1 MKVAKYPFSKV
12 EAKWQRS
19 WEETEQFKAK
29 PDPSRLKY
37 YCLEMFPYPSGKIHM
52 GHIRNYVIGDV
63 IARYKLMR
71 GFNVL
76 HPMGWDAFGIP
87 AENAALK
94 ECVHPSKWTR
104 QNIDYMR
111 VQLKRLGLAYDWSR
125 EVSTCDPDYYKWG
138 QWFFLKFYERGLV
151 YKKMATVN
159 WCPSC
164 RVVLANEQVEDGR
177 CWRCASEVTTKE
189 LNQWFLKIT
198 AYADQLLA
206 DQDKLA
212 QWPERVLAMQ
222 RNWIGKSFG
231 VEIDFKLKNQNL
243 KLRSQA
249 VISVYTT
256 RVDTIFGATYLV
268 LAPEHP
274 LVPEVIKGAKN
285 LKDVEE
291 FIQRARRQP
300 RVMRTSAQT
309 SKEGI
314 FTGRYAINPVNGQ
327 EIPIWIANYVLMAYG
342 TGAVMAVPCHD
353 QRDFEFAKKY
363 GLPIRIV
370 IQPPILRGEVRSPRF
385 ASEARQRRPDES
397 LKEESMTQA
406 YEEPGYLVNSGSF
419 SGLNSRDA
427 QDKIASWMEEKSI
440 GRRKVNYKLRDWG
453 VSRQRYWGTPIPIV
467 YCDKC
472 GVVPVP
478 EEDLPVV
485 LPEDIGFPSSGQS
498 PLPELIEFIRTT
510 CPRCR
515 GPARRE
521 TDTMDTFVDSSWYFA
536 RFVSPHCK
544 NLPFDEEIDY
554 WMPVDQYVGG
564 IEHAIMH
571 LLYARFF
578 NKVMRDLG
586 LLKVDEP
593 FRRLLTQG
601 MVLKDGAKMSKSKNN
616 IVDPDQIIAKYGA
629 DTARLFIL
637 FAAPPERDMEWTE
650 EGVEGAFRF
659 LNRVWRMVEEFRM
672 QKESEVD
679 LSEKTKWLKRV
690 THRTTKKVTEDIE
703 RRFHFNTAISSIMEL
718 VNAITNFRSQI
729 PDSISQKKLASDI
742 QHPTSSDQ
750 NVMGEAIE
758 TVLLLLAPFTPHIS
772 EELWG
777 FLGNQPSISKQPW
790 PAYDPK
796 LIEEEQILIV
806 IQVDGKLR
814 SRVTLPKDSTDQ
826 QVREAALENGRVK
839 SLIEGREIKKVIVV
853 PKRLVNIVTQ

>member
-1 MKVAKYPFSKV
+1 MAKYPFAKI
-12 EAKWQRS
+12 EAKWQKC
-19 WEETEQFKAK
+19 WEGTGQFKVK

-94 ECVHPSKWTR
+94 DRVHPAKWTR

-111 VQLKRLGLAYDWSR
+111 VQLKHMGLAYDWSR
-125 EVSTCDPDYYKWG
+125 EISTCDPDYYKWG
-138 QWFFLKFYERGLV
+138 QWLFLKFYERGLV
-151 YKKMATVN
+151 YKKKATVN

-189 LNQWFLKIT
+189 LDQWFLKIT

-206 DQDKLA
+206 EQDKLT

-222 RNWIGKSFG
+222 RNWVGKSFG
-231 VEIDFKLKNQNL
+231 VEIDFKLKNQKS

-249 VISVYTT
+249 VIPVYTT

-285 LKDVEE
+285 LKDIEE

-300 RVMRTSAQT
+300 RAMRTSAQT

-363 GLPIRIV
+363 GLPLKIV
-370 IQPPILRGEVRSPRF
+370 IQHPALRG
-385 ASEARQRRPDES
+385 EARQRRPDKS
-397 LKEESMTQA
+397 LKEESVTQA
-406 YEEPGYLVNSGSF
+406 YEEPGYLVNSGKF

-427 QDKIASWMEEKSI
+427 QDKIASWMEEKNI
-440 GRRKVNYKLRDWG
+440 GRRRVNYKLRDWG
-453 VSRQRYWGTPIPIV
+453 ISRQRYWGTPIPIV

-472 GVVPVP
+472 GIVPVP

-498 PLPELIEFIRTT
+498 PLPELLEFIRTT

-515 GPARRE
+515 GPVRRE

-544 NLPFDEEIDY
+544 NLPFNEEVDY

-593 FRRLLTQG
+593 FKRLLTQG
-601 MVLKDGAKMSKSKNN
+601 MVLKDGVKMSKSKNN

-629 DTARLFIL
+629 DTARLFSL
-637 FAAPPERDMEWTE
+637 FAAPPERDLEWTE

-659 LNRVWRMVEEFRM
+659 LNRVWRMVEEFRI
-672 QKESEVD
+672 QKEPEVG
-679 LSEKTKWLKRV
+679 LSEETKWLKRV
-690 THRTTKKVTEDIE
+690 THRTIKKVTEDIE
-703 RRFHFNTAISSIMEL
+703 RCFHFNTAISSIMEL
-718 VNAITNFRSQI
+718 VNAVTIGMRNAAAKGKPRRRRECGMR
-729 PDSISQKKLASDI
+729 
-742 QHPTSSDQ
+742 

-758 TVLLLLAPFTPHIS
+758 TVLLLLAPFAPHIT
-772 EELWG
+772 EELWE
-777 FLGNQPSISKQPW
+777 FLGNQPSISQQPW

-806 IQVDGKLR
+806 VQVDGKLR

-826 QVREAALENGRVK
+826 QVRAAALENGRIK
-839 SLIEGREIKKVIVV
+839 KLIEGRKVERVIVV
-853 PKRLVNIVTQ
+853 PKRLVNIVTR